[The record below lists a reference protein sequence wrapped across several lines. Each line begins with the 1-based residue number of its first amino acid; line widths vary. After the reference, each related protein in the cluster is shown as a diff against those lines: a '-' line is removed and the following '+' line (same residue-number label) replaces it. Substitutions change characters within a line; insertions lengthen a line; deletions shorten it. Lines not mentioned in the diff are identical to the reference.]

1 MAMISLVFLF
11 SLVCYSCSVPISK
24 PAIQPLKP
32 LVERGGTIQ
41 LICSMDCP
49 EAEVQWEGLDT
60 DLGNIVSNHTESILT
75 LNNATINMEGTKMC
89 SGWCQ
94 ETSYLATVELNV
106 YSFPDTLQLDS
117 QPKMLTIG
125 QPARLLCS
133 MSHVYPHGALR
144 LSWFQGDEQVEASEE
159 TEEEEMED
167 SEDQLFVYRSE
178 LELPRVAGDV
188 TYKCKATLEIE
199 GKIFVRER
207 VAVAITSPKPTQEL
221 LGATESIALTPTSG
235 RTSPTSAA
243 EQFTTADWKSSVGT
257 TTSLLRLVSM
267 EHTSSRTTVVT
278 PTAAPKP
285 ESLTEGHSSITVV
298 NDSTGS
304 SYLTEGTTEKP
315 TTKPLSMTDGF
326 LTEATTKGKP
336 KQDTCHATIVLV
348 PAEGIVGGALRITC
362 QAENCNRDVKIW
374 WLETPVAESRYRLE
388 EAQGRSTLTVESVRL
403 EHQGIYR
410 CAASARLL
418 QVASVRVVVS
428 ADTVNTDAL
437 FTIGATGSLFGL
449 IITGYITHRWRQRRQ
464 W

>member
-1 MAMISLVFLF
+1 MAKISWIFLF
-11 SLVCYSCSVPISK
+11 SLVCNSCSVPISK
-24 PAIQPLKP
+24 PTIQPLKP

-41 LICSMDCP
+41 LICSMDCT

-60 DLGNIVSNHTESILT
+60 DLGNIVSNHTRSILT
-75 LNNATINMEGTKMC
+75 LSNATINMEGTKMC

-144 LSWFQGDEQVEASEE
+144 LSWFQGDEQLEASKEM
-159 TEEEEMED
+159 EEEEMED
-167 SEDQLFVYRSE
+167 SEDQLFVYHSE
-178 LELPRVAGDV
+178 LEIPRVAEDV
-188 TYKCKATLEIE
+188 TYKCKATLEVE
-199 GKIFVRER
+199 GKIFVQER
-207 VAVAITSPKPTQEL
+207 VAIAIASPKPTQEF

-243 EQFTTADWKSSVGT
+243 EQLTTADWKSSVGT

-278 PTAAPKP
+278 PTAAPML
-285 ESLTEGHSSITVV
+285 ESLTEDHRSITAV
-298 NDSTGS
+298 NNSTGS
-304 SYLTEGTTEKP
+304 SYLTDQEL
-315 TTKPLSMTDGF
+315 TTKPLSTTNRF
-326 LTEATTKGKP
+326 LTQMTTKGRP
-336 KQDTCHATIVLV
+336 KQDTCRATIVLV

-362 QAENCNRDVKIW
+362 RAENCSRDVKIW

-410 CAASARLL
+410 CAASASLL
-418 QVASVRVVVS
+418 QVASVRVVVF
-428 ADTVNTDAL
+428 ADTVKTDAL